1 MSMQETRSVAT
12 PWCSWMKIHT
22 WLPRHQLCF
31 SLWLVGRQKKL
42 PYSIMKPYL
51 KVQCR
56 YILYLS
62 QIISKNYI
70 KELCEE
76 RKNKSIITTCHVK
89 KSFKLTKYKFWLS
102 SSHWCA
108 NRLQHTNNV
117 DKYTNGRNKKVAE
130 DDVEHNKVD
139 SIFDL

>member
-1 MSMQETRSVAT
+1 MSCNAT
-12 PWCSWMKIHT
+12 VFLNENSH
-22 WLPRHQLCF
+22 LPTQALVLLFIIIRRTTEKVTVLNNEAIPE
-31 SLWLVGRQKKL
+31 SLLQIYSLLKSNQTQK
-42 PYSIMKPYL
+42 
-51 KVQCR
+51 
-56 YILYLS
+56 LYNVI
-62 QIISKNYI
+62 QREI
-70 KELCEE
+70 
-76 RKNKSIITTCHVK
+76 NKSIITTCHVK

-139 SIFDL
+139 SIFDLKVKIGKM